1 MAGIGVKLNSIY
13 GKNTLTTN
21 LIGMGYSTMIT
32 IAPMVLVISSIMVM
46 QVVLDISKVGFAERE
61 LFASTVLY
69 IFIFSLL
76 TAAPFNS
83 VLSRYMSDVIYDE
96 KYEDILPCFYLGLI
110 LNVIFSCLFGIP
122 FCIREYIVGGVPVF
136 YVFAGYCGYIT
147 LLIVFYEMLYLSICK
162 DYKKI
167 SFFFLLGM
175 IFTVLMSMILVNSFK
190 MEKTFAMLVSLD
202 LGFLLIA
209 SLELAVI
216 RSYFRE
222 NSGEYKRVFLYFRQY
237 WKLVVANFFYTL
249 ALYIHNFVFWTT
261 DIHIVVANSFVSA
274 TTYDMASYLAMFTN
288 IPTTVIFISR
298 VEMHFHERYKAY
310 SEAVIGGRYIDIELA
325 KSRMFRQLADQLTNL
340 VQIQFIISVILFFVC
355 IILLPQFGFDGL
367 IMKIYPCMAAGYF
380 VLFIMYSA
388 IIFLY
393 YFNDLSGAVATT
405 IILCFTTFVVSVA
418 ATYFSEIWYG
428 LGVLAGSFAGWCMAY
443 RRLRWLETHLD
454 EHVFCKGHL
463 LEEGYGRMSD
473 SKVFDRK
480 WRARDVE
487 EEGEQ

>member
-237 WKLVVANFFYTL
+237 WKLVVANFFYT
-249 ALYIHNFVFWTT
+249 
-261 DIHIVVANSFVSA
+261 
-274 TTYDMASYLAMFTN
+274 
-288 IPTTVIFISR
+288 
-298 VEMHFHERYKAY
+298 
-310 SEAVIGGRYIDIELA
+310 
-325 KSRMFRQLADQLTNL
+325 
-340 VQIQFIISVILFFVC
+340 
-355 IILLPQFGFDGL
+355 
-367 IMKIYPCMAAGYF
+367 
-380 VLFIMYSA
+380 
-388 IIFLY
+388 
-393 YFNDLSGAVATT
+393 
-405 IILCFTTFVVSVA
+405 
-418 ATYFSEIWYG
+418 
-428 LGVLAGSFAGWCMAY
+428 
-443 RRLRWLETHLD
+443 
-454 EHVFCKGHL
+454 
-463 LEEGYGRMSD
+463 
-473 SKVFDRK
+473 DRK
-480 WRARDVE
+480 SVV
-487 EEGEQ
+487 

>member
-1 MAGIGVKLNSIY
+1 MAGIGVRLNNIY

-46 QVVLDISKVGFAERE
+46 QVILDISKVGFAERE

-69 IFIFSLL
+69 IFVFSLL

-122 FCIREYIVGGVPVF
+122 FCIREYIVGGVSVF
-136 YVFAGYCGYIT
+136 FVLAGYCGYIA

-167 SFFFLLGM
+167 SFFFLIGM
-175 IFTVLMSMILVNSFK
+175 IFTVLMSMVLVNSFG
-190 MEKTFAMLVSLD
+190 MSKTFAMLIALD

-222 NSGEYKRVFLYFRQY
+222 NSGEYKRVFLYFRRY
-237 WKLVVANFFYTL
+237 WKLVVANFTYTL

-261 DIHIVVANSFVSA
+261 DMHIVVADSFVSA
-274 TTYDMASYLAMFTN
+274 TAYDMATYLAMFTN

-310 SEAVIGGRYIDIELA
+310 SEAVIGGRNIDIELA
-325 KSRMFRQLADQLTNL
+325 KSRMFRQLADQLINL

-355 IILLPQFGFDGL
+355 IILLPRFGFDGL

-405 IILCFTTFVVSVA
+405 VILCFTTFVVSVA
-418 ATYFSEIWYG
+418 ATYLSEIWYG
-428 LGVLAGSFAGWCMAY
+428 LGVLVGSFAGWCMAY

-463 LEEGYGRMSD
+463 LEEGHGRMPD

-480 WRARDVE
+480 WRAQDVE
-487 EEGEQ
+487 EEGEV

>member
-249 ALYIHNFVFWTT
+249 ALYIHNFVFWTS
-261 DIHIVVANSFVSA
+261 DIHIVVAHSFVSA

-405 IILCFTTFVVSVA
+405 VILCFTTFVVSVA

-463 LEEGYGRMSD
+463 LEEGYGRMPD

>member
-167 SFFFLLGM
+167 SFFFLIGM
-175 IFTVLMSMILVNSFK
+175 IFTVLMSMILANSFK

-249 ALYIHNFVFWTT
+249 ALYIHNFVFWAS
-261 DIHIVVANSFVSA
+261 DIHIVVADSFVSA

-405 IILCFTTFVVSVA
+405 VILCFTTFVVSVA

-443 RRLRWLETHLD
+443 RRLRWLEMHLD

-463 LEEGYGRMSD
+463 LEEGNGRMPD
-473 SKVFDRK
+473 PKVFDRK

>member
-1 MAGIGVKLNSIY
+1 MAGIGVKLNNIY

-32 IAPMVLVISSIMVM
+32 IAPMVLVIMSIMVM
-46 QVVLDISKVGFAERE
+46 QVVLDISKVGFAQRE

-69 IFIFSLL
+69 IFVFSLL

-96 KYEDILPCFYLGLI
+96 KFEDILPCFYLGLI

-122 FCIREYIVGGVPVF
+122 FCIREYIAGGVPVF
-136 YVFAGYCGYIT
+136 YVLAGYCGYIA

-167 SFFFLLGM
+167 SFFFLAGM
-175 IFTVLMSMILVNSFK
+175 AFTVLMSMMLVNSFEI
-190 MEKTFAMLVSLD
+190 EKTFAMLVSLD

-222 NSGEYKRVFLYFRQY
+222 NSGEYKRVFLYFRRY
-237 WKLVVANFFYTL
+237 WKLVVANFVYTL

-274 TTYDMASYLAMFTN
+274 TSYDMATYLAMFTN
-288 IPTTVIFISR
+288 IPATVIFISR

-310 SEAVIGGRYIDIELA
+310 SEAVIGGRNIDIELA
-325 KSRMFRQLADQLTNL
+325 KSRMFRQLADQLINL

-355 IILLPQFGFDGL
+355 IILLPRFGFDGL
-367 IMKIYPCMAAGYF
+367 VMKIYPCMAAGYF

-405 IILCFTTFVVSVA
+405 IVLCFTTFVVSVA

-428 LGVLAGSFAGWCMAY
+428 LGVLAGAFAGWCMAY
-443 RRLRWLETHLD
+443 RRLRWLEKHLD

-463 LEEGYGRMSD
+463 LEEGHGRMPD
-473 SKVFDRK
+473 SKVFDRN
-480 WRARDVE
+480 WRAQDVE
-487 EEGEQ
+487 EEGEM